1 MAKLKSL
8 VNALKSL
15 VNALFDS
22 PYLDKAD
29 VAYVVTAA
37 VVLFKL
43 PLPADQ
49 QAALV
54 ALLGV
59 GYVVAHKLAQALA
72 TPSK

>member
-1 MAKLKSL
+1 MKYVKS
-8 VNALKSL
+8 AL
-15 VNALFDS
+15 NALFDS

-29 VAYVVTAA
+29 VAYIVTAA

-54 ALLGV
+54 GLLGL
-59 GYVVAHKLAQALA
+59 GYVIAHKLSQALA
-72 TPSK
+72 TPTAK